1 VSLDEVNRSN
11 IQLRTS
17 NNDASFQKKLP
28 PELRLG
34 GFMGLL
40 KKLLLVAAALLLT
53 VGMAATETT
62 VKWLHIEANPEQ
74 VKIWEEV
81 ARTFETKNPGVKIEM
96 QFLENEAYKAKLPTI
111 LQSRDRPHIIYSWA
125 GGVLK
130 AQIEAGVLDDISDR
144 IKGYSDQITPAALAA
159 FSPDGKVRG
168 LPIALSQ
175 VGFLYNKDLFA
186 KAGVDGSKIKTW
198 DDLLAAVKALK
209 AAGVTPI
216 VVGGADKWPLHFYW
230 THLAV
235 RLGGKASFEA
245 ALKGE
250 NGGFEGEVFQKSGE
264 LFKQLVD
271 LQPFQNGFLGF
282 KNPQAVGYFGDG
294 KAAMTLAISVVY
306 HQQRALSA
314 NKAGLSDDNIGW
326 FDFPLIPG
334 GKGEPTDTLGGI
346 TGWLITKG
354 APKEATEFLKFFIS
368 KDVQTRLAA
377 GNFLV
382 PVVKGAEAG
391 FGNPF
396 MKQIAANLEK
406 SKYHQNFYDQSLGPS
421 VGRVVNDVTAEI
433 AGGTMSPQDA
443 ARAIQSAW
451 KQGN

>member
-1 VSLDEVNRSN
+1 MR
-11 IQLRTS
+11 
-17 NNDASFQKKLP
+17 
-28 PELRLG
+28 
-34 GFMGLL
+34 LL
-40 KKLLLVAAALLLT
+40 KRLLLVATGLILAVGAA
-53 VGMAATETT
+53 AADTT
-62 VKWLHIEANPEQ
+62 VKWLHIEVNPAQ

-81 ARTFETKNPGVKIEM
+81 ARAYEAAHPGVRIEM

-111 LQSRDRPHIIYSWA
+111 LQSKDRPHIIYSWA

-130 AQIEAGVLDDISDR
+130 AQIEAGVLEDITDQV
-144 IKGYSDQITPAALAA
+144 KGYSDTITPAALAA
-159 FSPDGKVRG
+159 FTQNGRVYG

-175 VGFLYNKDLFA
+175 VGFLYNRVLMA
-186 KAGVDGSKIKTW
+186 KADVDPAKIKTW
-198 DDLLAAVKALK
+198 DDLLGAVKALK
-209 AAGVTPI
+209 AAGLTPI

-235 RLGGKASFEA
+235 RIGGRAAFDA
-245 ALKGE
+245 ALRGE
-250 NGGFEGEVFQKSGE
+250 KGGFEGETFQKSGE

-294 KAAMTLAISVVY
+294 KAAMTLAISTVY
-306 HQQRALSA
+306 HLQRALA
-314 NKAGLSDDNIGW
+314 ADKVGLGEDKIGW
-326 FDFPLIPG
+326 FDFPVVHG

-354 APKEATEFLKFFIS
+354 APKEATDFLKFFIS

-391 FGNPF
+391 INNGF
-396 MKQIAANLEK
+396 MKRIADNLAK
-406 SKYHQNFYDQSLGPS
+406 SNYHQNFYDQTLGPS
-421 VGRVVNDVTAEI
+421 VGRVVNDVSAEI
-433 AGGTMSPQDA
+433 AGGSMTPQQA
-443 ARAIQSAW
+443 ATAIQAAW

>member
-1 VSLDEVNRSN
+1 
-11 IQLRTS
+11 
-17 NNDASFQKKLP
+17 
-28 PELRLG
+28 
-34 GFMGLL
+34 MGLL
-40 KKLLLVAAALLLT
+40 KSLLVAATGLT
-53 VGMAATETT
+53 LAVGTAAADTT
-62 VKWLHIEANPEQ
+62 VKWLHIEANPAQ
-74 VKIWEEV
+74 VKIWDEV
-81 ARTFETKNPGVKIEM
+81 ARAYEAAHPGVRIEM

-111 LQSRDRPHIIYSWA
+111 LQSKDRPHVIYSWA

-130 AQIEAGVLDDISDR
+130 AQIEAGVLEDITDQV
-144 IKGYSDQITPAALAA
+144 KGYSDTITPAALAA
-159 FSPDGKVRG
+159 FTQNGRVYG

-175 VGFLYNKDLFA
+175 VGFLYNKELMA
-186 KAGVDGSKIKTW
+186 KANVDPTAIKTW

-235 RLGGKASFEA
+235 RIGGKAGFDA
-245 ALKGE
+245 ALRGE
-250 NGGFEGEVFQKSGE
+250 NGGFAGETFQKSGE

-294 KAAMTLAISVVY
+294 KAAMTLAISSTY
-306 HQQRALSA
+306 HLQRALA
-314 NKAGLSDDNIGW
+314 ADKVGLGEDKIGW
-326 FDFPLIPG
+326 FDFPVVPG
-334 GKGEPTDTLGGI
+334 GKGTPTDTLGGI

-354 APKEATEFLKFFIS
+354 SPKEATDFLKFFIS

-382 PVVKGAEAG
+382 PVVTGAEAG
-391 FGNPF
+391 INNGF
-396 MKQIAANLEK
+396 MKRIADNLAK
-406 SKYHQNFYDQSLGPS
+406 SNYHQNFYDQTLGPS
-421 VGRVVNDVTAEI
+421 VGRVVNDASAEI
-433 AGGTMSPQDA
+433 AGGSMTPQQA
-443 ARAIQSAW
+443 ATAIQAAW